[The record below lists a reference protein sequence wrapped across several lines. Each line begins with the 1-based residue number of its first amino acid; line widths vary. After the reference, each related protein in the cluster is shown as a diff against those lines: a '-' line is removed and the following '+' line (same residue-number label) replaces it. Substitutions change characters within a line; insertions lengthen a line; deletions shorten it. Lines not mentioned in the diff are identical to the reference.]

1 MKNSNSIDKY
11 FYLCKRLDGIRQP
24 FVGSIPEKRMAY
36 RTYMIVGAQS
46 VAAGMDGRTNNE
58 HLPSWQRIS
67 SGIHIIQ
74 YMNR

>member
-1 MKNSNSIDKY
+1 MKNSNSIDIY
-11 FYLCKRLDGIRQP
+11 FYLCIRLGEIGQP
-24 FVGSIPEKRMAY
+24 FVGSIPRKRMTY

-58 HLPSWQRIS
+58 HLPSWPRIS